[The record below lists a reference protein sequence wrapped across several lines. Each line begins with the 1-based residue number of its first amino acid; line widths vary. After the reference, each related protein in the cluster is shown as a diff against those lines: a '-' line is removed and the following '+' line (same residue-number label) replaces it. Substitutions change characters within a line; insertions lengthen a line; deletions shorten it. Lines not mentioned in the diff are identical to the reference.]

1 MQISVENWSAF
12 VVSMLAAFGGWAVVV
27 GALLYFLADLFC
39 KRTLQRESSELS
51 RQLALITHEL
61 SLQKSSYERHL
72 ELLLEFYQSFYRH
85 YRACQHAANADA
97 IRLPD
102 GTTKKTKDDFF
113 AELDEY
119 LVDTARLEGR
129 YRLVLPS
136 HILTVHGEAQDAFN
150 AFRRVMR
157 KKNYDEAFH
166 AEKEEGFRK
175 IHEIKDRLESE
186 LREFLRTEHLL
197 KVPGGES

>member
-1 MQISVENWSAF
+1 MQISVDNWPAL
-12 VVSMLAAFGGWAVVV
+12 VVWLLAAFGGWTVVV
-27 GALLYFLADLFC
+27 GALLYFLADLFA
-39 KRTLQRESSELS
+39 KRTLQRESSDLS

-119 LVDTARLEGR
+119 LADTARLEGR

-136 HILTVHGEAQDAFN
+136 HILVVHGEAQDAFN
-150 AFRRVMR
+150 SFRRVMSMR
-157 KKNYDEAFH
+157 DYDEAFH
-166 AEKEEGFRK
+166 VEKEQGFRK
-175 IHEIKDRLESE
+175 IHEIKDRLESA